1 MDISRNVNS
10 VHLCI
15 YLSVIFAGVKVN
27 GVVNAG
33 TTSDTEQTPA
43 LKPEE
48 RYQDMF
54 PLTADNFTT
63 TVMRNRDPWIVI
75 FHDGSVDRQWKTM
88 ATQSRGTVWVGIVD
102 VTRETELVKSLVCI

>member
-1 MDISRNVNS
+1 MVISRNVNY

-15 YLSVIFAGVKVN
+15 YLSAILAGVKVN
-27 GVVNAG
+27 GVYSAG
-33 TTSDTEQTPA
+33 TSSDTDQTPA

-63 TVMRNRDPWIVI
+63 SVMRNRDPWIVI
-75 FHDGSVDRQWKTM
+75 FHDGSVDREWKTM
-88 ATQSRGTVWVGIVD
+88 ATQSRGTVWVGIID
-102 VTRETELVKSLVCI
+102 VTKETELVKSLVRI